1 MSPPALSDAAIDR
14 GDGIARPGS
23 WAESSATYF
32 SRQPLSPKD
41 VDRVRTEFRQLCVR
55 HYGSLVGA
63 WKAMDVNSDGR
74 LSYFEFLRFVSL
86 QELDPLLAQ
95 QLGSLAAKLWT
106 LFGSLEEAW
115 RNCFN
120 PTARLR
126 ICRDDFVQACESFRF
141 RHGEVCFAELCSE
154 KARSGMSRKEFGF
167 LHTWLGR
174 GPDRGFIDPP
184 PSRWEKERRPWTP
197 PVPRLKKFERRQ
209 NFKDCLLRSY
219 GNFVRAWREGLDRD
233 HNHKLDYHEFS
244 TAVKDVGYPGNP
256 RELWEELDLN
266 ENGFVSLWELDEP
279 TAELLKAFVDLALAF
294 SGTWRSFW
302 TELLDIRGDD
312 RVRLSE
318 FRDACALIAFD
329 GDVDVLFELL
339 DTDKTKYLSWAT
351 TSWLATAEL
360 DEDDEEEEAAASA
373 AGKSECA
380 AGKVGALA
388 ELLVD
393 DYARL
398 GFARGSH
405 VEVLEI
411 VPGGLTDLEKD
422 GLRALPAR
430 PAAVPEPLAQPVS
443 RPPQTEEPLLHFLRD
458 PSRLICLRL
467 VRSSE
472 LGRLA
477 CNLVDAIHARL
488 HSKGIWQS
496 ETWSAVA
503 SIKCFDGSILSA
515 VGLGSNLKTRDRAVH
530 LSLATVLTLE
540 LLKGCPADLLAATHQ
555 VMRDFPL
562 LAALVK
568 EARQIKER
576 ADEELRPSPPLPPT
590 PTHEECYDFA
600 RRFMVFHE
608 NPNLWFS
615 VGRIGGE
622 NVCVG
627 SDCAARHFSMVQD
640 QMPDFMKTT
649 KSQRRLAHNKA
660 RDRRVRVKRFEG
672 RARGE
677 IPGSHVAAGTAI
689 HGSTMRSPP
698 SEPSATGP
706 MEKSASAPG
715 LTQASQSLSSHSYS
729 AAWATAGASSSR
741 VTGRLA
747 SSPPTAEVEA
757 RDVTSQRFML
767 QGLRWLL
774 IAEGRARI
782 PAPPPKIDL
791 SFPFKP
797 QEPGKGGWP
806 TSKLKLTDELWGGS
820 KVEAEG
826 CKLITTYA
834 DVNPKS

>member
-1 MSPPALSDAAIDR
+1 
-14 GDGIARPGS
+14 
-23 WAESSATYF
+23 
-32 SRQPLSPKD
+32 
-41 VDRVRTEFRQLCVR
+41 
-55 HYGSLVGA
+55 
-63 WKAMDVNSDGR
+63 MDVNSDGR

-120 PTARLR
+120 PTA
-126 ICRDDFVQACESFRF
+126 
-141 RHGEVCFAELCSE
+141 HGEVCFAELCSE

-184 PSRWEKERRPWTP
+184 PSRWEKVGSSP
-197 PVPRLKKFERRQ
+197 
-209 NFKDCLLRSY
+209 
-219 GNFVRAWREGLDRD
+219 
-233 HNHKLDYHEFS
+233 S
-244 TAVKDVGYPGNP
+244 TETSEDVGYPGNP

-318 FRDACALIAFD
+318 FRDACALILGGTLGGIEVLRDFEIASFEIVSLEAQASPMPFDIYVLRRVSIAFD
-329 GDVDVLFELL
+329 GDVDVLPLVTAGIEYKQFELL

-649 KSQRRLAHNKA
+649 KVGIAKQKERKVRGFGGLQSQ
-660 RDRRVRVKRFEG
+660 
-672 RARGE
+672 
-677 IPGSHVAAGTAI
+677 
-689 HGSTMRSPP
+689 
-698 SEPSATGP
+698 SEPRPETAGFESSALRELSNLGLR
-706 MEKSASAPG
+706 KSLAVMSLPG
-715 LTQASQSLSSHSYS
+715 LPESELPLLLCRLGDCGQLGASMRR
-729 AAWATAGASSSR
+729 ASSSR

>member
-1 MSPPALSDAAIDR
+1 MSPPALSDNAIER
-14 GDGIARPGS
+14 GDGAARRGS

-41 VDRVRTEFRQLCVR
+41 VDRVRSEFRQLCVR

-74 LSYFEFLRFVSL
+74 LSYFEFLRACKHMQMRNARAVWSALGRSGFVSL
-86 QELDPLLAQ
+86 QDLDPLLAQ
-95 QLGSLAAKLWT
+95 QLGALAAKLWN

-120 PTARLR
+120 PTSRLR
-126 ICRDDFVQACESFRF
+126 ISRDDFVQACEGLRF
-141 RHGEVCFAELCSE
+141 RHGEACFAELCSE
-154 KARSGMSRKEFGF
+154 KACSGMSRKEFGF

-209 NFKDCLLRSY
+209 KFKDCLLRSY

-244 TAVKDVGYPGNP
+244 TAMKDVGYPGNP

-266 ENGFVSLWELDEP
+266 QNGFVSLWELDEP

-360 DEDDEEEEAAASA
+360 DEDDEEEE
-373 AGKSECA
+373 
-380 AGKVGALA
+380 
-388 ELLVD
+388 
-393 DYARL
+393 
-398 GFARGSH
+398 
-405 VEVLEI
+405 
-411 VPGGLTDLEKD
+411 
-422 GLRALPAR
+422 
-430 PAAVPEPLAQPVS
+430 
-443 RPPQTEEPLLHFLRD
+443 
-458 PSRLICLRL
+458 
-467 VRSSE
+467 
-472 LGRLA
+472 
-477 CNLVDAIHARL
+477 
-488 HSKGIWQS
+488 
-496 ETWSAVA
+496 
-503 SIKCFDGSILSA
+503 
-515 VGLGSNLKTRDRAVH
+515 
-530 LSLATVLTLE
+530 
-540 LLKGCPADLLAATHQ
+540 
-555 VMRDFPL
+555 
-562 LAALVK
+562 
-568 EARQIKER
+568 
-576 ADEELRPSPPLPPT
+576 
-590 PTHEECYDFA
+590 
-600 RRFMVFHE
+600 
-608 NPNLWFS
+608 
-615 VGRIGGE
+615 
-622 NVCVG
+622 
-627 SDCAARHFSMVQD
+627 D
-640 QMPDFMKTT
+640 QMPDFMKAT

-689 HGSTMRSPP
+689 HGSALKSA
-698 SEPSATGP
+698 SEPSGTGP
-706 MEKSASAPG
+706 MERSVSAPG
-715 LTQASQSLSSHSYS
+715 LAQASQSLSSHSYS
-729 AAWATAGASSSR
+729 AAWATAGASTSR

-747 SSPPTAEVEA
+747 TSPPTAE
-757 RDVTSQRFML
+757 DLPQ
-767 QGLRWLL
+767 WLL

-782 PAPPPKIDL
+782 PAPPPKSDL

-820 KVEAEG
+820 KDLGRLLRPLTRSACSERDLARWRR
-826 CKLITTYA
+826 KA
-834 DVNPKS
+834 AS

>member
-1 MSPPALSDAAIDR
+1 
-14 GDGIARPGS
+14 
-23 WAESSATYF
+23 
-32 SRQPLSPKD
+32 
-41 VDRVRTEFRQLCVR
+41 
-55 HYGSLVGA
+55 
-63 WKAMDVNSDGR
+63 MDVNSDGR

-184 PSRWEKERRPWTP
+184 PSRWEKVGSSP
-197 PVPRLKKFERRQ
+197 
-209 NFKDCLLRSY
+209 
-219 GNFVRAWREGLDRD
+219 
-233 HNHKLDYHEFS
+233 S
-244 TAVKDVGYPGNP
+244 TETSEDVGYPGNP

-318 FRDACALIAFD
+318 FRDACALILGGTLGGIEVLRDFEIASFEIVSLEAQASPMPFDIYVLRRVSIAFD
-329 GDVDVLFELL
+329 GDVDVLPLVTDGTVWRGFELL

-747 SSPPTAEVEA
+747 SSPPTAE
-757 RDVTSQRFML
+757 DLPQ
-767 QGLRWLL
+767 WLL

-820 KVEAEG
+820 KDLGRLLRPLTRSACSERDLARWRR
-826 CKLITTYA
+826 KA
-834 DVNPKS
+834 AS